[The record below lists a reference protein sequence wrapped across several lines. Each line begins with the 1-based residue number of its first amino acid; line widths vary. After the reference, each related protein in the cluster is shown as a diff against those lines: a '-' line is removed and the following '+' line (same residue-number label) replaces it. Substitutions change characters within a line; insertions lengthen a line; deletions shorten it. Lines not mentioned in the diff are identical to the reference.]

1 MHMGEKIRAARFS
14 KRWSQVEL
22 SRRSHVSRWILSMVE
37 RGYRLPTSTEL
48 RRLGRV
54 LKIKL
59 DGAKGHNLHGR

>member
-22 SRRSHVSRWILSMVE
+22 SRRSGVSRWILSMVE
-37 RGYRLPTSTEL
+37 REYRLPTSTEL

-59 DGAKGHNLHGR
+59 DGE